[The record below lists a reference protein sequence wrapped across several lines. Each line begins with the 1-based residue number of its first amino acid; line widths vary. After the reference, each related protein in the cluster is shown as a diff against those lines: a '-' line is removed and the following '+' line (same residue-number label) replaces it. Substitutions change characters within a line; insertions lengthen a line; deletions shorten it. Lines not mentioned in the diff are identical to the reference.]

1 MKGKILTAK
10 VIVFILL
17 FMLIGISLLKFVDY
31 LNKPASRFYDV
42 LESVNTDV
50 NDVMNTISQTDIYNL
65 FNSEAYTINADTKV
79 STTGMT
85 NTEYEKYNE
94 LLNNSSFIS
103 KIDVDKNKNYIG
115 SSLEI
120 TSGTNKYEINYYE
133 NRTNKYLG
141 SMDEYTRLSSSSNFK
156 LFNTSNITSLI
167 SNLIDFSKNEINA
180 ENISSDET
188 AIGVNGKTYDV
199 VFSSYEI
206 SGDEFNTL
214 VKNGIVNLTK
224 NNTIQNYLV
233 EILGI
238 SKSELSKVLYEKYE
252 NLGILSNKNYL
263 INAYV
268 DSKSNDTLKLEILE
282 NNSEKRVII
291 SYSMVDNFHEFY
303 MNMNDN
309 IKLLRFI
316 GDVNNYQIDVQNEK
330 NIISFTNKLEGDNY
344 VGNVSILDSISSQEK
359 EKLEYSYTKTTNE
372 NDVSLSLRIKLYPI
386 LVSSNIEIEINS
398 SILINKNTSISRVG
412 ISNYV
417 EENKSDVTIKNYID
431 EYLEKVYNSFN
442 SINLQPNVN
451 ITNNP

>member
-85 NTEYEKYNE
+85 NTEYEKYND

-103 KIDVDKNKNYIG
+103 KIDVDKSKNYIG

>member
-50 NDVMNTISQTDIYNL
+50 NDVMNMISQTDIYSL

-103 KIDVDKNKNYIG
+103 KIDVDKSKNYIG

-120 TSGTNKYEINYYE
+120 TSGTNKY
-133 NRTNKYLG
+133 LG
-141 SMDEYTRLSSSSNFK
+141 SMEEYTQLSSSSNFK

-316 GDVNNYQIDVQNEK
+316 GDVNNYEIDVQNEK

-344 VGNVSILDSISSQEK
+344 VGNVSILDSISNQEK

-372 NDVSLSLRIKLYPI
+372 TDVSLSLRIKLYPI

-398 SILINKNTSISRVG
+398 SILIN
-412 ISNYV
+412 
-417 EENKSDVTIKNYID
+417 
-431 EYLEKVYNSFN
+431 
-442 SINLQPNVN
+442 
-451 ITNNP
+451 

>member
-50 NDVMNTISQTDIYNL
+50 NDVMNMISQTDIYSL

-103 KIDVDKNKNYIG
+103 KIDVDKSKNYIG

-141 SMDEYTRLSSSSNFK
+141 SMEEYTQLSSSSNFK

-442 SINLQPNVN
+442 GINIQPNVN

>member
-50 NDVMNTISQTDIYNL
+50 NDVMNMISQTDIYSL

-103 KIDVDKNKNYIG
+103 KIDVDKSKNYIG

-141 SMDEYTRLSSSSNFK
+141 SMEEYTQLSSSSNFK

-316 GDVNNYQIDVQNEK
+316 GDVNNYEIDVQNEK

-344 VGNVSILDSISSQEK
+344 VGNVSILDSISNQEK

-372 NDVSLSLRIKLYPI
+372 TDVSLSLRIKLYPI

>member
-50 NDVMNTISQTDIYNL
+50 NDVMNMISQTDIYSL

-103 KIDVDKNKNYIG
+103 KIDVDKSKNYIG

-141 SMDEYTRLSSSSNFK
+141 NMEEYTQLSSSSNFK

-316 GDVNNYQIDVQNEK
+316 GDVNNYEIDVQNEK

-344 VGNVSILDSISSQEK
+344 VGNVSILDSISNQEK

-372 NDVSLSLRIKLYPI
+372 TDVSLSLRIKLYPI

-442 SINLQPNVN
+442 GINIQPNVN

>member
-79 STTGMT
+79 STIGMT

-431 EYLEKVYNSFN
+431 AYLEKVYNSFN
-442 SINLQPNVN
+442 GINIQPNVN

>member
-50 NDVMNTISQTDIYNL
+50 NNVMNTISQTDIYNL
-65 FNSEAYTINADTKV
+65 FNSDTYTINADTKV

-85 NTEYEKYNE
+85 NTEYEKYND

-386 LVSSNIEIEINS
+386 LVSSNIEIESNS

>member
-85 NTEYEKYNE
+85 NTEYEKYND

>member
-282 NNSEKRVII
+282 NNYEKRVII

-451 ITNNP
+451 ITNNH

>member
-50 NDVMNTISQTDIYNL
+50 NDVMNMISQTDIYSL

-103 KIDVDKNKNYIG
+103 KIDVDKSKNYIG

-120 TSGTNKYEINYYE
+120 TSGTNKY
-133 NRTNKYLG
+133 LG
-141 SMDEYTRLSSSSNFK
+141 NMEEYTRLSSSSNFK

-316 GDVNNYQIDVQNEK
+316 GDVNNYEIDVQNEK

-344 VGNVSILDSISSQEK
+344 VGNVSILDSISNQEK

-372 NDVSLSLRIKLYPI
+372 TDVSLSLRIKLYPI

-442 SINLQPNVN
+442 GINIQPNVN

>member
-50 NDVMNTISQTDIYNL
+50 NDVMNMISQTDIYSL

-85 NTEYEKYNE
+85 NTEYEKYND

-103 KIDVDKNKNYIG
+103 KIDVDKSKNYIG

-141 SMDEYTRLSSSSNFK
+141 SMEEYTQLSSSSNFK

-344 VGNVSILDSISSQEK
+344 VGNVSILDSISNQEK

-372 NDVSLSLRIKLYPI
+372 TDVSLSLRIKLYPI

-442 SINLQPNVN
+442 GINIQPNVN

>member
-50 NDVMNTISQTDIYNL
+50 NDVMNMISQTDIYSL

-85 NTEYEKYNE
+85 NTEYEKYND

-316 GDVNNYQIDVQNEK
+316 GDVNNYEIDVQNEK

-344 VGNVSILDSISSQEK
+344 VGNVSILDSISNQEK

-372 NDVSLSLRIKLYPI
+372 TDVSLSLRIKLYPI

-451 ITNNP
+451 ITNNH